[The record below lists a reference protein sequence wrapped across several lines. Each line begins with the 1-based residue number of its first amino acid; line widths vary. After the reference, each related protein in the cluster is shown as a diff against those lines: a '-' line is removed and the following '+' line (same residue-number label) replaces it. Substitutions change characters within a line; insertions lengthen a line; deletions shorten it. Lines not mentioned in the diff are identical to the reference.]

1 MNVKDRWIAYS
12 TWSLAVSFL
21 FYEFFVRV
29 YPTVMVKDL
38 MVSFS
43 ITAGK
48 LGVLSA
54 FFFYAYAPMQI
65 LVGLLMDR
73 FGARTLLA
81 LASLLCGA
89 GSFLFG
95 MAEGIALAK
104 VGRFLMGIGSAFAFV
119 GMVYVCSHM
128 FPDRRRA
135 LLIGIGNSIGM
146 LGAAGSTGPLS
157 FFVQSFGWRS
167 VVNAFGFIGCVLAVI
182 LFFCIKKGE
191 KSHQNGKIPTPTFF
205 FKNLRVVCSNPQT
218 WINGITALLI
228 YMTTAAFASLWGVP
242 FLIKSYGFSKELAG
256 FIIGMIFIGWIIG
269 GPIIGMISDRLN
281 RRKPLL
287 FSAIVFTALTL
298 LPVLYVPHL
307 PLWLLFVLLLLVGI
321 FQSGELLSFS
331 LAIEFNPLKFKG
343 VSIAFTN
350 FLVAFGT
357 STVQP
362 LIGVLLDIGWD
373 GSLQEGVPIYSVH
386 NYHYAML
393 SFPVALVLAFVL
405 LCFLKEGRS
414 SSKKGKGYSLLR
426 GSR

>member
-1 MNVKDRWIAYS
+1 MKPKNRWIAYT
-12 TWSLAVSFL
+12 TWSLAVLFL

-95 MAEGIALAK
+95 MSEVVAIAK
-104 VGRFLMGIGSAFAFV
+104 MGRFLMGIGSAFAFV
-119 GMVYVCSHM
+119 GMVYVCYHM

-135 LLIGIGNSIGM
+135 LLVGIGNSIGM
-146 LGAAGSTGPLS
+146 LGAVGSTGPLS
-157 FFVQSFGWRS
+157 FCVQSFGWRF
-167 VVNAFGFIGCVLAVI
+167 VVNAFGFIGCALAGVI
-182 LFFCIKKGE
+182 FFCIKKGE
-191 KSHQNGKIPTPTFF
+191 KSSQSGKTPTPASFL
-205 FKNLRVVCSNPQT
+205 KNLKVVCSNHRT
-218 WINGITALLI
+218 WINGITAMLT

-242 FLIKSYGFSKELAG
+242 FLMKSYGFSKELAG
-256 FIIGMIFIGWIIG
+256 FIVGMIFIGWIVG
-269 GPIIGMISDRLN
+269 GPIIGMISDKLN
-281 RRKPLL
+281 RRKPLIF
-287 FSAIVFTALTL
+287 FSIALTALAL

-307 PLWLLFVLLLLVGI
+307 PIWLLFVLLLLVGV

-357 STVQP
+357 STIQP
-362 LIGVLLDIGWD
+362 LIGVFLDIGWD
-373 GSLQEGVPIYSVH
+373 GRLQEGVPIYSVH
-386 NYHYAML
+386 NYHCAML

-405 LCFLKEGRS
+405 LCFLKEGKS
-414 SSKKGKGYSLLR
+414 PSKPKPTFQPLSGQ
-426 GSR
+426 